1 MEVKLGIGLGDISF
15 GIAQDSL
22 KDLIGEHDKIDRDND
37 EQLLLMYNGLK
48 CTYWMDENGRL
59 HWIQCSNPSLI
70 LHNVK
75 VIGMEVLEA
84 VSKIALILESS
95 YEFEDYGSM
104 ESYSF
109 PDYEMEVQSEYGI
122 VTTVCFGHYWNGDE
136 PLYTNA

>member
-37 EQLLLMYNGLK
+37 DQLLLMYNGLK

-84 VSKIALILESS
+84 VSKLALVLESS

-122 VTTVCFGHYWNGDE
+122 VTTVCFGHYWSGDK

>member
-22 KDLIGEHDKIDRDND
+22 KDLIGKHDKIDRDND

-84 VSKIALILESS
+84 VSKLALVLESS
-95 YEFEDYGSM
+95 YGFEDYGSM